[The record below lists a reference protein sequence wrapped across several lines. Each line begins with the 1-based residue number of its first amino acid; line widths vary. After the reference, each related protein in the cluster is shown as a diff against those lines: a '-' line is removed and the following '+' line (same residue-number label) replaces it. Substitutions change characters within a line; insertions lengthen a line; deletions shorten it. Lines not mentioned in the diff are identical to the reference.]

1 MSLACRRS
9 SASAQRSGSGS
20 GWGHG
25 WRVRLTLFACLAGLQ
40 GPILRAEKSD
50 ARFHFTEPAGDL
62 AEALDR
68 FSRVTKLDVV
78 ARGDLLAGRRAPA
91 VEGRLTAEEALLALL
106 KDSGFEARFTG
117 DSAVAVV
124 PAAGGSAR
132 LLADL
137 DSGHLLNEVVVTDF
151 AERAYTAES
160 ASTGTRL
167 EMPLRDLPQTV
178 NVVPQDL
185 LQDRAVLRPA
195 ELADSVAGV
204 RAFTGYGGI
213 SSGDFFIRGFGTG
226 TSYRNG
232 YRDFSF
238 LSPVDFAGVERVE
251 FLKGP
256 GSVLY
261 GEGQPGGVVNYLSKK
276 PVAAQVREL
285 TLTMATDEVHRA
297 ALDLGGTFIPA
308 RQGESEPVLMYR
320 WNSAYED
327 AGSHR
332 DYGASESLFLSPAVS
347 WQVTV
352 DTSLTLL
359 GEYHR
364 YDYVFDRGLLA
375 VPQAL
380 KVPVRRFLGEPEDEA
395 KTDAWRAGYELKHRF
410 SEAWQFRS
418 GFALILS
425 EQTSRF
431 AQPYEVAPDGRKVLR
446 QATARRERSQNYT
459 LQNELS
465 GRVNTGPVRHD
476 LLLGVELSRYQ
487 FRYEI
492 GFMEMSAIDFF
503 HPVYDA
509 PLPTAPYDPLDG
521 YGADSLGLY
530 VQDLV
535 TLSPQWKLLLGM
547 RHDTS
552 RSREFLSGHTHDDR
566 AWSPRAGLVYQP
578 WGPLSL
584 YAGWSH
590 SFNPNF
596 GISRD
601 GGGFD
606 PEEGEQMEA
615 GLKLELLDQRVT
627 AGLSVYE
634 ITKSNVLVPDLA
646 APEFASNTGAQ
657 KSRGM
662 EVEVAGTPVRG
673 WKVSLNYACTDAFVS
688 EDTAVAEGT
697 RLAGIPR
704 HEGGFWSTYEW
715 QSGRWKGFGMGTGL
729 AYASDRPATLAEET
743 VMLPS
748 AWRWDAALFYRR
760 DSWSAQVNFK
770 NITGERIYQSQ
781 GALIYPEALLQVQAS
796 VTVKF

>member
-1 MSLACRRS
+1 M
-9 SASAQRSGSGS
+9 
-20 GWGHG
+20 
-25 WRVRLTLFACLAGLQ
+25 RLTLFACLAGLQ

-395 KTDAWRAGYELKHRF
+395 KTGCL
-410 SEAWQFRS
+410 
-418 GFALILS
+418 
-425 EQTSRF
+425 
-431 AQPYEVAPDGRKVLR
+431 
-446 QATARRERSQNYT
+446 
-459 LQNELS
+459 
-465 GRVNTGPVRHD
+465 
-476 LLLGVELSRYQ
+476 
-487 FRYEI
+487 
-492 GFMEMSAIDFF
+492 
-503 HPVYDA
+503 
-509 PLPTAPYDPLDG
+509 
-521 YGADSLGLY
+521 
-530 VQDLV
+530 
-535 TLSPQWKLLLGM
+535 
-547 RHDTS
+547 
-552 RSREFLSGHTHDDR
+552 
-566 AWSPRAGLVYQP
+566 
-578 WGPLSL
+578 
-584 YAGWSH
+584 
-590 SFNPNF
+590 
-596 GISRD
+596 
-601 GGGFD
+601 
-606 PEEGEQMEA
+606 
-615 GLKLELLDQRVT
+615 
-627 AGLSVYE
+627 
-634 ITKSNVLVPDLA
+634 
-646 APEFASNTGAQ
+646 
-657 KSRGM
+657 
-662 EVEVAGTPVRG
+662 
-673 WKVSLNYACTDAFVS
+673 
-688 EDTAVAEGT
+688 
-697 RLAGIPR
+697 
-704 HEGGFWSTYEW
+704 EGG
-715 QSGRWKGFGMGTGL
+715 L
-729 AYASDRPATLAEET
+729 
-743 VMLPS
+743 
-748 AWRWDAALFYRR
+748 
-760 DSWSAQVNFK
+760 
-770 NITGERIYQSQ
+770 
-781 GALIYPEALLQVQAS
+781 
-796 VTVKF
+796 